1 MIKRIS
7 ESEIEQLSLDILKEL
22 GYKTLYGPD
31 IAPAFTDV
39 STGKVD
45 HSKYERQGY
54 SDIVNFDCQSMG

>member
-1 MIKRIS
+1 MIKIIT

-22 GYKTLYGPD
+22 GYKTFYGPD

-39 STGKVD
+39 STGKVN